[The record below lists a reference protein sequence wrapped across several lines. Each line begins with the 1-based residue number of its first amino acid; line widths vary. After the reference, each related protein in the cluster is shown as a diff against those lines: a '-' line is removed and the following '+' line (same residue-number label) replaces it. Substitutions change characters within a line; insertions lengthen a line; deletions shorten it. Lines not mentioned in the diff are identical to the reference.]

1 MDPIV
6 TSAALHLLAGKYFQI
21 AAFVMLAYDHL
32 ITLGQEVE
40 RIWKRPKSAAS
51 LLFLLNRYA
60 TLIQFIIIVV
70 VGEASRMYL
79 HTNCSTIASLAS
91 CFSCDK
97 YVLFEGICTV
107 ALVAVGQVIMI
118 LRVVAIY
125 RGSKRIFTFLSIVLT
140 GQIIISIVGLKD
152 GFAVPL
158 PPGLV
163 GCILTGSNTLF
174 PSVWIAPLVTDSF
187 IFLLTIY
194 RTKENIRT
202 LFTSVSNGA
211 TSVTDRAVT
220 ILLRDGLM
228 YYFLIFLANLMNCL
242 IYFIAEPDIKPI
254 GASFS
259 QLLTCTV
266 ISRLVL
272 NLRSLSHGKSGDTS
286 KRNATPFHHQRIPS
300 NPTPKQLESIWTRT
314 LNDFTED
321 NSLTST
327 LEVNHPSLDK
337 APLEEE
343 VEMTNRVNENK
354 DHSHNVV

>member
-32 ITLGQEVE
+32 ITLEQEVE

-60 TLIQFIIIVV
+60 TLIQFIIIVI

-79 HTNCSTIASLAS
+79 YTNRSTIASLDS
-91 CFSCDK
+91 CIRCDS

-107 ALVAVGQVIMI
+107 ALVAVGQ
-118 LRVVAIY
+118 
-125 RGSKRIFTFLSIVLT
+125 

-272 NLRSLSHGKSGDTS
+272 NLRSLSHGNSGGTS
-286 KRNATPFHHQRIPS
+286 KGNATPFHHQRIPS

-314 LNDFTED
+314 LNDFTEG

-327 LEVNHPSLDK
+327 LEVNYPSLDK
-337 APLEEE
+337 APLE

-354 DHSHNVV
+354 DHTHNVV

>member
-6 TSAALHLLAGKYFQI
+6 TSAALHLYDFLDKYTFAGKYFQI

-40 RIWKRPKSAAS
+40 RIWERPKSAAS

-70 VGEASRMYL
+70 AGACAYELVAFNDPSWRG
-79 HTNCSTIASLAS
+79 
-91 CFSCDK
+91 
-97 YVLFEGICTV
+97 EGICTV
-107 ALVAVGQVIMI
+107 ALVAVGQ
-118 LRVVAIY
+118 
-125 RGSKRIFTFLSIVLT
+125 

-327 LEVNHPSLDK
+327 LEVNYPSLDK